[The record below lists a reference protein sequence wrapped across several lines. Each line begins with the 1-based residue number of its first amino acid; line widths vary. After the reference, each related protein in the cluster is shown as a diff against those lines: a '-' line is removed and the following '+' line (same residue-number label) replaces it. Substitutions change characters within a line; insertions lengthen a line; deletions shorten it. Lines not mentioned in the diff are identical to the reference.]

1 MLSVVAHDPKV
12 LLDPG
17 GQRWASVGW
26 EGGPAAN
33 MLGLG
38 WREDRAGVGLEE
50 GCGPLGPGCMQ
61 QQPGPQTQGRMTEPI
76 LGTTPGDSS
85 ISVSF

>member
-1 MLSVVAHDPKV
+1 MDQCGVGAGD
-12 LLDPG
+12 LL
-17 GQRWASVGW
+17 QTCWV
-26 EGGPAAN
+26 
-33 MLGLG
+33 LG